1 MGPAMVGISIAEGA
15 FELICRDKRIGAI
28 RYLDRATVA
37 DNTASSKETDGKV
50 NLTTVGVAAKW

>member
-1 MGPAMVGISIAEGA
+1 MVGISIAEGA

-28 RYLDRATVA
+28 RYLDRAMVA